1 MEAGVFMV
9 KKYVYGNPTET
20 SAVIE
25 NIEIFNEP
33 VQYLDEKDSE
43 NGKIFE
49 YSMSENDIVYG
60 LGEANRGIN
69 KRGYIY
75 DSFCTDDPNHTEEK
89 RSLYG
94 AHNFI
99 VISGE
104 VSFGVF
110 VDTPSK
116 VTFDIGY
123 TDSDKLSVFLSDSNF
138 VLYIIEEK
146 SAYDVVKEFR
156 KIIGRSY
163 IAPRWAFGFQQSRWS
178 YMNEDEIREVVGKYR
193 ENGIP
198 LDAIYMDIDYMDS
211 YKDFTVSEERFPNFK
226 SFVEEMHSQGI
237 RLVPIID
244 AGVKIEDGYDIYE
257 EGVKNNY
264 FCKREDGSDFVAG
277 VWPGRTHF
285 PDFLNK
291 DVRKWFGSKYK
302 FLIDKGIE
310 GFWNDMNEP
319 AMFYTDEGVKEVTDY
334 IKNFD
339 FDNPN
344 SDNIFKLKDKVLG
357 LANNMTDYQNF
368 YHNVNGQMIRHDKVH
383 NLFGF
388 NMTRSAGESFE
399 DISSD
404 KRILMFSR
412 ASYIGMHRYGGIW
425 TGDNQSWW
433 SHLLLNIKMMPSLNM
448 CGFIYS
454 GADLGG
460 FGSHCTRD
468 LMLRWL
474 AFGIFTPLMRN
485 HSALGTRKQECYNF
499 GDTEAFKNIISIR
512 YSLIPY
518 LYSEYM
524 KACLNNDMMFKPLS
538 FAYPYDE
545 FAKTVEDQLI
555 VGDSIMITPVYTQN
569 AKGRYVYLPEDMLLV
584 TFKSSA
590 QRGYQ
595 ILKKGIQYIQATVNE
610 VPVFIRKNKILPLCR
625 TTKCTDD
632 IDTSKFELIA
642 YTSEGAEYMMYDD
655 DGVSKNYNNPDN
667 YIMFEVKEID
677 GQFGAVSSKTIVK
690 LSLFN

>member
-1 MEAGVFMV
+1 MI
-9 KKYVYGNPTET
+9 KKYIYGSPIET
-20 SAVIE
+20 SAVVEDIE
-25 NIEIFNEP
+25 TSNDLIQYFDEIK
-33 VQYLDEKDSE
+33 DENSISFRYVMD
-43 NGKIFE
+43 N
-49 YSMSENDIVYG
+49 NDIVYG

-99 VISGE
+99 VVSGMISVGI
-104 VSFGVF
+104 F
-110 VDTPSK
+110 VDCAAK

-123 TDSDKLSVFLSDSNF
+123 SDSSMIKITPSENDF
-138 VLYIIEEK
+138 TVYIIEGK
-146 SAYDVVKEFR
+146 SAYDIIKQFR
-156 KIIGRSY
+156 KMIGRSY

-178 YMNEDEIREVVGKYR
+178 YMSKDEIREVVKKYR

-198 LDAIYMDIDYMDS
+198 LDAVYLDIDYMER
-211 YKDFTVSEERFPNFK
+211 YKDFTINEETFSDFED
-226 SFVEEMHSQGI
+226 FVNEMRSQGI

-264 FCKREDGSDFVAG
+264 FCKRADGSDFVAG

-291 DVRKWFGSKYK
+291 DARRWFGLKYK
-302 FLIDKGIE
+302 FLIDKGID

-319 AMFYTDEGVKEVTDY
+319 AMFYTDEGIAEAIEY

-339 FDNPN
+339 FSNPDSN
-344 SDNIFKLKDKVLG
+344 TFFQLKDKITG
-357 LANNMTDYQNF
+357 LSNRMEDYKGF
-368 YHNVNGQMIRHDKVH
+368 YHNIDGKSVRHDKVH

-388 NMTRSAGESFE
+388 NMTRAAGEAFE
-399 DISSD
+399 ELEPN

-412 ASYIGMHRYGGIW
+412 SSYIGMHRYGGIW

-485 HSALGTRKQECYNF
+485 HSALGTRLQECYNL
-499 GDTEAFKNIISIR
+499 GDTEDFKNIISIR

-524 KACLNNDMMFKPLS
+524 KACLNDDMMFKPLS
-538 FAYPYDE
+538 FEYPADE

-555 VGDSIMITPVYTQN
+555 VGESLMIAPVYTQN

-584 TFKSSA
+584 TFKSSS
-590 QRGYQ
+590 QRKYQ
-595 ILKKGIQYIQATVNE
+595 LLKKGMHYISASVNE
-610 VPVFIRKNKILPLCR
+610 VPVFIRKNKMLPLCR
-625 TTKCTDD
+625 TTNCTDNM
-632 IDTSKFELIA
+632 DTSKFEIIA
-642 YTSEGAEYMMYDD
+642 YTSENIEYSMYED
-655 DGVSKNYNNPDN
+655 DGISKDYYNPDN
-667 YIMFEVKEID
+667 YCSFEIREMD
-677 GQFGAVSSKTIVK
+677 GQLGAVSSKTIVK